1 MLLGAVTG
9 SSGSQA
15 MAWAPSSKC
24 WAHFLA
30 REIPGV
36 NNVQEE
42 EIVPFKLCAQ
52 DTTAAWGGKSR
63 NKTHAGG
70 NGVL

>member
-15 MAWAPSSKC
+15 MA

-42 EIVPFKLCAQ
+42 EIAPFKLCAQ